1 MSAER
6 PLLYE
11 VLTPL
16 IYAKYVGYN
25 IHSQGTKHGE
35 ENHII
40 NTTKH
45 KKKNQVVQKTC
56 YITGRVEDTQE
67 EQLGKFK

>member
-1 MSAER
+1 MEQPEDGPKCGPKHVA
-6 PLLYE
+6 
-11 VLTPL
+11 
-16 IYAKYVGYN
+16 
-25 IHSQGTKHGE
+25 GTKHGE

-40 NTTKH
+40 NTTEH